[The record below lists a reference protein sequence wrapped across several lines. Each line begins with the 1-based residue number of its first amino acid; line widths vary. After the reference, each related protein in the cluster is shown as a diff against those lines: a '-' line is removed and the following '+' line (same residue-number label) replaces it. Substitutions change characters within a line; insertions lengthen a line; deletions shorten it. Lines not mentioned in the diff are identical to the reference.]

1 MACVPATSPAKS
13 STKEDAM
20 SWEVIERDWMRFRG
34 LVKDRWGKLTDHNLD
49 AIAGSRD
56 QLAGRLQE
64 VYGMHADQAELQVRA
79 FEASHVGRPPI
90 GSA

>member
-1 MACVPATSPAKS
+1 VPATSPAKS
-13 STKEDAM
+13 SMKENAM

-49 AIAGSRD
+49 AIAGRRD

-64 VYGMHADQAELQVRA
+64 IYGMHEDQAELQVRA
-79 FEASHVGRPPI
+79 FESSHAGRPPI